1 MRVMLDLKERL
12 AKAKTESPKPR
23 LLNGVCAFVLSNETP
38 AEWNVTVIEG
48 GAKFFNSDGT
58 HYTDGPKAMNV
69 PTGSSYTFVSA
80 DASKC
85 VKQIFLAINVSVPG
99 EAPQTMVYQTE
110 MAPDGQCWISQ
121 GVTLGQ
127 ANAVAEGELTS
138 SRRMPLLT
146 LKPS

>member
-1 MRVMLDLKERL
+1 MLDLKDRL
-12 AKAKTESPKPR
+12 EKAKTENPR
-23 LLNGVCAFVLSNETP
+23 MKLLNGVCTFVLANETP
-38 AEWNVTVIEG
+38 PEWEVTVIEG

-58 HYTDGPKAMNV
+58 DYTDGPKALNV
-69 PTGSSYTFVSA
+69 PSASSYTFASA
-80 DASKC
+80 DPSKC
-85 VKQIFLAINVSVPG
+85 VLQIFLAINVSVPG

-110 MAPDGQCWISQ
+110 MAPEGECWISQ